1 LADEEFLD
9 RNDLGVG
16 DEILVFLNSQ
26 YVSVRIAG
34 SFELWPGF
42 HDPESGRG
50 LFIAE
55 QQALYDTAMR
65 MPGAG
70 TNAFPNEIWFAD
82 DGPNPITIEWLRER
96 GVTAQRVFDRE
107 QILAD
112 QSSDPL
118 VAASWEGILF
128 ISFAAVLVVSALGF
142 VTYAS
147 LGAQERSLEFAI
159 LRTMGLS
166 GRQILSVVSFEQ
178 LFVVV
183 AGVAAGTLLGF
194 PLSRLMIDYMDLTEE
209 GRSPLP
215 PLRSVINWE
224 TVLTVYGLL
233 ALVVVSTVIA
243 LVALYSR
250 IAVGRALR
258 MGEL

>member
-1 LADEEFLD
+1 
-9 RNDLGVG
+9 V
-16 DEILVFLNSQ
+16 NSQ
-26 YVSVRIAG
+26 YVSARIAG
-34 SFELWPGF
+34 SFELWPTY
-42 HDPESGRG
+42 DPEEGEG

-55 QQALYDTAMR
+55 QQALFDTATR

-70 TNAFPNEIWFAD
+70 SNAYPNEIWFSD
-82 DGPNPITIEWLRER
+82 PGTQPITPEWLSER
-96 GVTAQRVFDRE
+96 GLSAQSVYNRAVILEE
-107 QILAD
+107 Q
-112 QSSDPL
+112 SGDPL
-118 VAASWEGILF
+118 IAASWEGILF
-128 ISFAAVLVVSALGF
+128 IAFAAVLLVSALGF

-183 AGVAAGTLLGF
+183 AGIVAGTLLGF
-194 PLSRLMIDYMDLTEE
+194 PLSRLMIDYMGITEE

-215 PLRSVINWE
+215 PLQSVINWQ

-233 ALVVVSTVIA
+233 MVVVVATVIA

-250 IAVGRALR
+250 IAVSRALR